1 MIKGITSS
9 SDRHL
14 SVFYGTGHLP
24 TVYPNSSNPLQG
36 MLRINVNNL
45 EVFDGNAWLQVATPH
60 ADIALNADTMAT
72 LDWAKKKMDNE
83 KRMLELA
90 QTHPGV
96 ADAVAELT
104 HAQQRVDIMVALT
117 EQDRVA

>member
-1 MIKGITSS
+1 MIKSITSS
-9 SDRHL
+9 SGRHL
-14 SVFYGTGHLP
+14 SVYSGTGHLP
-24 TVYPNSSNPLQG
+24 IVYPNSNNPLQG
-36 MLRINVNNL
+36 MLRINGFNL
-45 EVFDGNAWLQVATPH
+45 EVFDGNVWLQIAAPQ
-60 ADIALNADTMAT
+60 ADIALNDHTMAT

-104 HAQQRVDIMVALT
+104 HAQQQVDIMVALT